1 MFGKH
6 EVPQQSLIS
15 IWLTLNAYIF
25 LIFLIYKFRG
35 YQASM
40 LSHQRRCLVPIN
52 AIGGSLN
59 AFSPLITGT
68 NNEYKF
74 TNRNKI

>member
-6 EVPQQSLIS
+6 EVPHKSLNS
-15 IWLTLNAYIF
+15 MRFTLNAYIF

-40 LSHQRRCLVPIN
+40 LSHPRRCLVPIH
-52 AIGGSLN
+52 AIGCSLN

-74 TNRNKI
+74 NKETK